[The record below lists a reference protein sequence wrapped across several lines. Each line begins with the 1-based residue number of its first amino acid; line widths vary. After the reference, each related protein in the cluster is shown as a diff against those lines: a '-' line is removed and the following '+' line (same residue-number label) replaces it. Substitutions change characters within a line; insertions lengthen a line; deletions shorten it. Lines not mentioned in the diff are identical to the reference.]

1 MDTAEEAMNTLFHEI
16 EQPEG
21 APLARPEDM
30 AVVDAYRQRVYE
42 SYERFLR
49 QRLAELD
56 RDRARLWRRDYSSV
70 EAYQRSVEPMRQ
82 RLAAMLGWWIEPQ
95 NRPPLTTKEEQTQIL
110 FRDKDFIAYRVS
122 FEVLPGLE
130 SYAVELAPCSP
141 GPHPGLLAQHGYSGC
156 PELVCGLAAQANAKD
171 YSYRSLGIR
180 AARRG
185 YHVVAVQHPSGYGTA
200 DETIGSL
207 PRFQNYG
214 RTYGKNR
221 LHRLALMAGGT
232 LFGLDMMASSRG
244 VDLLMSRAGVDR
256 GRIGMYGLSQGG
268 MSALY
273 LPALDKRIKASVCAA
288 YFNSRLLKLIG
299 PHRATCYLDSPE
311 EDKFFADVVRCFA
324 DADLASLICPRSFA
338 VEAGEHDTSVDF
350 EKSRD
355 EFPRA
360 AEHYRKLGLEK
371 RVEFIA
377 HKQGHVSATAR
388 AFQFLQEQLA
398 R

>member
-1 MDTAEEAMNTLFHEI
+1 MNTRFHDI
-16 EQPEG
+16 EQPES
-21 APLARPEDM
+21 APLVPAADM
-30 AVVDAYRQRVYE
+30 AIVDAYRKRVYE
-42 SYERFLR
+42 SYEQFFR

-56 RDRARLWRRDYSSV
+56 RDREKLWRRDYSSV
-70 EAYQRSVEPMRQ
+70 EAYERSVEPMRQ

-95 NRPPLTTKEEQTQIL
+95 NRPPLKTRDEQTEIL
-110 FRDKDFIAYRVS
+110 FKEKDFIAYRVS

-141 GPHPGLLAQHGYSGC
+141 GPHPGLLAQHGYGGC
-156 PELVCGLAAQANAKD
+156 PESVCGFTPQANAKD

-180 AARRG
+180 AVRRG
-185 YHVVAVQHPSGYGTA
+185 YHVIAVHHPSGYGTEA
-200 DETIGSL
+200 ETVGSL

-214 RTYGKNR
+214 RAYGKNR
-221 LHRLALMAGGT
+221 LHRLAFLAGGT
-232 LFGLDMMASSRG
+232 LFGLDMMVSSRG
-244 VDLLMSRAGVDR
+244 VDLLFSRAGVDR
-256 GRIGMYGLSQGG
+256 NRVGMYGLSQGG
-268 MSALY
+268 LSALY

-311 EDKFFADVVRCFA
+311 EDKFFAEVVRCFA

-338 VEAGEHDTSVDF
+338 VEAGERDTSVDF

-355 EFPRA
+355 EFPLA
-360 AEHYRKLGLEK
+360 AEHYRKLGVEK
-371 RVEFIA
+371 RIEFIA
-377 HKQGHVSATAR
+377 HNQGHVSATTR

-398 R
+398 